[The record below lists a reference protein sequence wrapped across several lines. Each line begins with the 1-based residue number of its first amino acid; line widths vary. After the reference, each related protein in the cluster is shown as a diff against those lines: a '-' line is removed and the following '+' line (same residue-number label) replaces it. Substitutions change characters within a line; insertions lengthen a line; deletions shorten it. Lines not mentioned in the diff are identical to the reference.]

1 MKKPKFVFTDKD
13 RPLLKK
19 ILLMMKLIV
28 ALLTINLVSLQ
39 AVTFSQSK
47 KLSLNLENVSIK
59 EVFSTIEEQSN
70 YRFLYNEKSIE
81 NQFVSISS
89 QNGSIDHILAEVLSN
104 TGSSYRMLEDNL
116 IVITPEKLAAKQ
128 EITVAGKVTDASGT
142 PLPGVN
148 VIEKNT
154 QNGAITDVDG
164 NFTIIVEGEQSVLV
178 FSSVG
183 YLAEEVEV
191 GTRTSIEIALVED
204 IQQLDEVVVVGYGTV
219 KKSDLTGSVVSVG
232 QRELEQGTVIDPLE
246 AMQGRAAGVD
256 ITSSA
261 RPGEIGTIRIRGE
274 RSISDPNTP
283 PTAAND
289 PLFVVDGIPMAVTT
303 RRLNTEPDYEG
314 GSVSYEDLTHNPV
327 SDLNPNDI
335 ESIEILK
342 DASATAIYGSR
353 AANGVVLIT
362 TKRGKAGKTRIT
374 YDASVTFEKFDD
386 KLEMFGAA
394 DQIEANREVM
404 RSTGAYRY
412 PYADPASDYLM
423 LLRPKDYESFES
435 VMLGYEWENPGVITD
450 AWNQS
455 DRSLLVPV
463 MRETTQEERD
473 MGWPDQ
479 VPVYNPANVRE
490 TDWLSYATQTGIT
503 QNHQIGA
510 SMGSEKMKS
519 YISFGYLDQD
529 GVEKGQSYTRYSALI
544 SLDLDLNK
552 RIRIGGSLNG
562 MVANQEFGINT
573 VNLARGLLPFTTPYD
588 TAGNFNWLP
597 GNDPFLV
604 NFIRDI
610 DNERNNRKS
619 YHMRGSFYGEVDIL
633 KGLKYRVNFGP
644 DFRLYRNGRFQSAET
659 TARWGSS
666 SYAKYFQDQTFNWTL
681 ENLLYYDKTI
691 GDMHSIGITLL
702 QSAEQYTYEYSH
714 VSAQDLPYDEQLWYD
729 LRSNREGQ
737 ALDYGSSYEEQ
748 TRQSYM
754 ARLNYGLM
762 NKYLLTVSGRWD
774 GASVLAPGNKWQ
786 FFPSV
791 AVAWKLHEESF
802 MKNLS
807 AITVS
812 KIRVGWGITGNSL
825 IPPYQAS
832 GSISN
837 LNYAFGDQPAIGY
850 KIETPP
856 NAELNWERTAQLNIG
871 YDFGFLRN
879 RISGSL
885 DIYNA
890 NTYDLLMARTIPVVN
905 GAKSVYFNIGQT
917 RNRGFEIM
925 LSTVNVS
932 AKNFS
937 WRTDISFSR
946 NINEIV
952 ELYSGKNDDI
962 ANRWFIGEPISVN
975 YGYIYDGIWGIT
987 PEDSALFTQYYGS
1000 GTYNR
1005 VGQIRIKDLD
1015 TTGGEFVFNS
1025 FDQQIRGSRYPDFI
1039 SGITNYITYKGFELS
1054 FFLYA
1059 RVGQTIGKA
1068 APLLFGRYH
1077 DVAVDYWTPTNTS
1090 AKYPRPKGGLQDTYM
1105 SSLGYQK
1112 GSFLKV
1118 RNISLK
1124 YNLPKSILSK
1134 ANISDFAI
1142 KLQLLNPFLFTNA
1155 VNVDPDVYTTNP
1167 NLSSNGTKSFVIGI
1181 NVGF

>member
-1 MKKPKFVFTDKD
+1 MKKPKFVFTDKG
-13 RPLLKK
+13 RPCLKK
-19 ILLMMKLIV
+19 TLLIMKLIV
-28 ALLTINLVSLQ
+28 ALLAVNLLSLQ

-59 EVFSTIEEQSN
+59 EVFSTIEAQSN

-81 NQFVSISS
+81 NQIVSINS
-89 QNGSIDHILAEVLSN
+89 QSGSIDHILAEVLSN
-104 TGSSYRMLEDNL
+104 TGSSYRMLENNL
-116 IVITPEKLAAKQ
+116 IVITPDNLVLKQ
-128 EITVAGKVTDASGT
+128 GIAVKGKVTDAAGD

-148 VIEKNT
+148 VVEKGTN
-154 QNGAITDVDG
+154 NGTITDADG
-164 NFTIIVEGEQSVLV
+164 DFSITVTGQQSILV

-183 YLAEEVEV
+183 YLEEEVQV
-191 GTRTSIEIALVED
+191 GGTTNIELSMAED

-232 QRELEQGTVIDPLE
+232 QRELEQGTVVNPLE

-256 ITSSA
+256 ISSNA
-261 RPGEIGTIRIRGE
+261 RPGEIGTMRIRGE
-274 RSISDPNTP
+274 RSISDPNSP

-303 RRLNTEPDYEG
+303 RRLNTEPDYVG

-374 YDASVTFEKFDD
+374 YDASVTFETFDD
-386 KLEMFGAA
+386 RLKMFNAA
-394 DQIEANREVM
+394 DQMEANREVM
-404 RSTGAYRY
+404 RSSGAYPSLY
-412 PYADPASDYLM
+412 PNPRFDYM
-423 LLRPKDYESFES
+423 IMSAKDYDSWLS
-435 VMLGYEWENPGVITD
+435 IAMGYEWEDFGARI
-450 AWNQS
+450 
-455 DRSLLVPV
+455 PV
-463 MRETTQEERD
+463 MRPTTPEEQELWGVAE
-473 MGWPDQ
+473 
-479 VPVYNPANVRE
+479 VPVYDPAKVRN
-490 TDWLSYATQTGIT
+490 TDWLSYAIQTGIT

-510 SMGSEKMKS
+510 SMGTDKMRS

-529 GVEKGQSYTRYSALI
+529 GVEKGQSYTRYSALV

-552 RIRIGGSLNG
+552 RMRIGGSMNG
-562 MVANQEFGINT
+562 MVADQEFGINT
-573 VNLARGLLPFTTPYD
+573 VDLARGLLPFTVPYD
-588 TAGNFNWLP
+588 TAGNFIWLP
-597 GNDPFLV
+597 GNDPFMV
-604 NFIRDI
+604 NFIKDI

-619 YHMRGSFYGEVDIL
+619 YHIRGSFYGEVDL
-633 KGLKYRVNFGP
+633 FKGLKYRVNFGP
-644 DFRLYRNGRFQSAET
+644 DFRLYRNGTFQSAQT

-666 SYAKYFQDQTFNWTL
+666 SYARYFQDQTFNWTL
-681 ENLLYYDKTI
+681 ENLLYYDATI
-691 GDMHSIGITLL
+691 NDVHNLGITLL

-729 LRSNREGQ
+729 LRSSREGQ
-737 ALDYGSSYEEQ
+737 ALDFGSNYEAQ

-754 ARLNYGLM
+754 ARINYGLM
-762 NKYLLTVSGRWD
+762 NKYLLTLSGRWD

-832 GSISN
+832 GSITN
-837 LNYAFGDQPAIGY
+837 LNYAFGDQVAIGY

-856 NAELNWERTAQLNIG
+856 NAELNWERTSQLNIG

-879 RISGSL
+879 RISGSI

-890 NTYDLLMARTIPVVN
+890 NTYDLLMDRTIPVVN
-905 GAKSVYFNIGQT
+905 GANHVYFNIGQT
-917 RNRGFEIM
+917 RNRGIEIM
-925 LSTVNVS
+925 LSTINVS
-932 AKNFS
+932 TKDFS
-937 WRTDISFSR
+937 WRTDITFSR
-946 NINEIV
+946 NINEII
-952 ELYSGKNDDI
+952 ELYNGKNDDL
-962 ANRWFIGEPISVN
+962 ANRWFIGEPINVN
-975 YGYIYDGIWGIT
+975 YGYVYDGIWGIT
-987 PEDSALFTQYYGS
+987 PEDSALFRQYYGT
-1000 GTYNR
+1000 GVYNR
-1005 VGQIRIKDLD
+1005 AGQIRIKDLD
-1015 TTGGEFVFNS
+1015 TTGGQYVFNS
-1025 FDQQIRGSRYPDFI
+1025 FDQEIRGSAYPDFI

-1059 RVGQTIGKA
+1059 RVGQTINKA
-1068 APLLFGRYH
+1068 TPLLFGRYH
-1077 DVAVDYWTPTNTS
+1077 DVAVDYWTPLNTD
-1090 AKYPRPKGGLQDTYM
+1090 AMYPRPKSGLQDTYM
-1105 SSLGYQK
+1105 SSLGYQL

-1134 ANISDFAI
+1134 INMSDLAI
-1142 KLQLLNPFLFTNA
+1142 RLQFLNPFLFTKA
-1155 VNVDPDVYTTNP
+1155 VNVDPDVFTTNP
-1167 NLSSNGTKSFVIGI
+1167 NLSSNGTKGFVIGI